1 MSMTYVESAGLMT
14 DPVFASR
21 VKVACLHFAEYIL
34 NEPTSTTAHNTRYK
48 WAKGTAEQPDSAA
61 AAIIPIVV
69 MDPNVQSAGSAITD
83 AALQTAVET
92 ALNAAM

>member
-1 MSMTYVESAGLMT
+1 MALSYVDSASLMS
-14 DPVFASR
+14 DPVFQSR
-21 VKVACLHFAEYIL
+21 VKVACLHYAEYIFG
-34 NEPTSTTAHNTRYK
+34 EPTNTTAHNTRYK
-48 WAKGTAEQPDSAA
+48 WARSAAEQPDTAA
-61 AAIIPIVV
+61 AAVLPIVV